1 MVGFSGTSPSAAL
14 LSSVRRGEVGS
25 VILFASNLESRS
37 QTLALTSALQ
47 RAARAGG
54 NPRLLIS
61 TDQEGGQV
69 KRLPAGPPDRSPP
82 QMVATGNVATGSA
95 EGHATGVL
103 LRRWGI
109 NVDLAPVADVP
120 TSWAAFIWR
129 QGRAFSFNA
138 STVAKYATAFAFG
151 LQARGVAATAKH
163 FPGLGSA
170 ISNTDFTREELMRQA
185 QTCSKSYWIVLQP
198 QVRFRPESVSAN
210 SVCKWEHGA
219 ILSKLR
225 ECLSGR
231 EHIVTGNRTG
241 NVA

>member
-1 MVGFSGTSPSAAL
+1 MRRQGGLGVARLALTLVLAALGLTGLLTVSHRHSGGAGVPSKTEPPSPGSSAKPRAASTKPIPLPSSPSKLLGQRIMVGFSGTSPSAAL

-103 LRRWGI
+103 LRRWG
-109 NVDLAPVADVP
+109 
-120 TSWAAFIWR
+120 
-129 QGRAFSFNA
+129 
-138 STVAKYATAFAFG
+138 
-151 LQARGVAATAKH
+151 
-163 FPGLGSA
+163 
-170 ISNTDFTREELMRQA
+170 
-185 QTCSKSYWIVLQP
+185 
-198 QVRFRPESVSAN
+198 
-210 SVCKWEHGA
+210 
-219 ILSKLR
+219 
-225 ECLSGR
+225 
-231 EHIVTGNRTG
+231 
-241 NVA
+241 